1 MKQNRR
7 LLTVFLIVF
16 IDLLG
21 FGLILPILP
30 FYAAAFGAGAFTT
43 GLLVASYAAAQLV
56 GAPLLG
62 RLSDRYGRRPLLLVS
77 LFGTFVGFILLGVAN
92 TLWLLFAARLLDGL
106 TGGNISVAQAY
117 ITDVTDEK
125 NRARGLGLIG
135 AAFGL
140 GFIIGPAAGAF
151 LSRIGSGL
159 AFAEGPLAGLTW
171 RFALPALAA
180 AALALFNLVAVY
192 RWLPESLDAA
202 RRAALTRNGRPEISL
217 QALRAAFARP
227 AVGPLLHTRF
237 WFALA
242 FSTFQTIFPLY
253 AAYRFGLNEV
263 STGYILTYVGLLV
276 VLVQGVG
283 IRYLTARIPERRLI
297 VAAILLMAPSLLAW
311 AFAPNV
317 PFLLVALIPI
327 ALAGGTLNTVINS
340 VLSKAVLP
348 HETGGILGLAAAL
361 ESSTRVV
368 GPTLGGALLQGLG
381 TWAPGVF
388 GALVLAWLGRF
399 AWRRLLTESPSLST
413 SPEHIA

>member
-192 RWLPESLDAA
+192 RWLPESLDVA

>member
-1 MKQNRR
+1 M
-7 LLTVFLIVF
+7 
-16 IDLLG
+16 
-21 FGLILPILP
+21 ILPLLP
-30 FYAAAFGAGAFTT
+30 FYAATFGAGAFVT

-62 RLSDRYGRRPLLLVS
+62 RLSDRYGRRPLLLLS
-77 LFGTFVGFILLGVAN
+77 LLGTFVGFVLLGVAR
-92 TLWLLFAARLLDGL
+92 TLTLLFIARVLDGL

-117 ITDVTDEK
+117 ITDVTDAK

-151 LSRIGSGL
+151 LSRLGSGL
-159 AFAEGPLAGLTW
+159 TVIEGPLAGLTW
-171 RFALPALAA
+171 RFALPAFVA

-192 RWLPESLDAA
+192 RWLPESLDAV
-202 RRAALTRNGRPEISL
+202 RRAASASPGRPEFSL
-217 QALRAAFARP
+217 RALRAAFARP

-263 STGYILTYVGLLV
+263 STGYILTYVGILV

-283 IRYLTARIPERRLI
+283 IRYLTAWFPERRLI

-311 AFAPNV
+311 ALAPTV
-317 PFLLVALIPI
+317 PLLLVVLIPI

-340 VLSKAVLP
+340 VLSKSVLP
-348 HETGGILGLAAAL
+348 QETGGILGLAAAL
-361 ESSTRVV
+361 ESLTRVV
-368 GPTLGGALLQGLG
+368 GPTLGGALLQTLG
-381 TWAPGVF
+381 PWAPGVF
-388 GALVLAWLGRF
+388 GAVVLAWLGSF
-399 AWRRLLTESPSLST
+399 VGRRVLSESSSLASATET
-413 SPEHIA
+413 VV

>member
-7 LLTVFLIVF
+7 LLTIFLIVF

-30 FYAAAFGAGAFTT
+30 FYAATFNAGAFTT

-77 LFGTFVGFILLGVAN
+77 LFGTFVGFVLLGVAN

-171 RFALPALAA
+171 RFALPAFTA
-180 AALALFNLVAVY
+180 AALVLFNLVAVY

-202 RRAALTRNGRPEISL
+202 RRAALARNGRPEISL
-217 QALRAAFARP
+217 RALRAAFARP

-253 AAYRFGLNEV
+253 AAYRFGLDEV
-263 STGYILTYVGLLV
+263 STGYILTYVGILV

-297 VAAILLMAPSLLAW
+297 VAAILLMTPSLLAW

-368 GPTLGGALLQGLG
+368 GPTVGGALLQGLG

-388 GALVLAWLGRF
+388 GALVLAWLGSF

>member
-283 IRYLTARIPERRLI
+283 IRYLIARIPERRLI

>member
-1 MKQNRR
+1 MQDRR
-7 LLTVFLIVF
+7 LFIVFCIVFL
-16 IDLLG
+16 DLLG
-21 FGLILPILP
+21 FGLILPLLP
-30 FYAAAFGAGAFTT
+30 FYAATFGAGAFVT

-62 RLSDRYGRRPLLLVS
+62 RLSDRYGRRPLLLLS
-77 LFGTFVGFILLGVAN
+77 LLGTFVGFVLLGVAR
-92 TLWLLFAARLLDGL
+92 TLTLLFIARVLDGL

-117 ITDVTDEK
+117 ITDVTDAK

-151 LSRIGSGL
+151 LSRLGSGL
-159 AFAEGPLAGLTW
+159 TVIEGPLAGLTW
-171 RFALPALAA
+171 RFALPAFVA

-192 RWLPESLDAA
+192 RWLPESLDAV
-202 RRAALTRNGRPEISL
+202 RRAASASPGRPEFSL
-217 QALRAAFARP
+217 RALRAAFARP

-263 STGYILTYVGLLV
+263 STGYILTYVGILV

-283 IRYLTARIPERRLI
+283 IRYLTAWFPERRLI

-311 AFAPNV
+311 ALAPTV
-317 PFLLVALIPI
+317 PLLLVVLIPI

-340 VLSKAVLP
+340 VLSKSVLP
-348 HETGGILGLAAAL
+348 QETGGILGLAAAL
-361 ESSTRVV
+361 ESLTRVV
-368 GPTLGGALLQGLG
+368 GPTLGGALLQTLG
-381 TWAPGVF
+381 PWAPGVF
-388 GALVLAWLGRF
+388 GAVVLAWLGSF
-399 AWRRLLTESPSLST
+399 VGRRVLSESSSLASATET
-413 SPEHIA
+413 VV